1 MTLRMILKNEIVI
14 KMMGTKESTGY
25 KKELFLTII
34 ALAWPTLLEQM
45 LQTLVQYIDAAM
57 VGQIGADATATVGM
71 STSVTWLVNGP
82 LFAMGIGFMAFI
94 SREMGAEEYEEVKK
108 ASVQS
113 ILVTVAVGFGVGA
126 ITLLVSPVLP
136 VWMGIEE
143 NIRRNASIYFAVI
156 CLPMLFRS
164 AIIIFGAVLRA
175 VGDTKTPMLVNICMN
190 VINIIL
196 NYIFIYDTRMV
207 QIAGKT
213 FKMFGFGYGAVGAGI
228 ATALSFVAGGSLMTI
243 ALYKNKYVSPKGV
256 KIKPEKTILEPCIRV
271 GLPVA
276 MERMATCLGH
286 VVFASLVTGLGT
298 VAFAAHSI
306 ALTVEQ
312 AFYIPGYGMQA
323 SSATLAGNAI
333 GAKDQKRLREL
344 TKMLI
349 AMILVIMTISGALLF
364 LLAPQLLSIFTKDR
378 EVIALGIVV
387 LRMVAVSEPIF
398 GVLVIL
404 EGIFNGVGDTVKPF
418 YYALF
423 SMWCVRIL
431 CTFLCINVFHLGL
444 YAVWGCMIANNVC
457 LGSLFAIRY
466 IRGEWNP
473 LNKISDN

>member
-1 MTLRMILKNEIVI
+1 MKKKKNI
-14 KMMGTKESTGY
+14 GY
-25 KKELFLTII
+25 KKELFLAIVT
-34 ALAWPTLLEQM
+34 LAWPTLLEQM

-57 VGQIGADATATVGM
+57 VGRIGADATATVGM

-94 SREMGAEEYEEVKK
+94 SRCMGAKSYKDVKR

-113 ILVTVAVGFGVGA
+113 VLVTMVAGVVVGVL
-126 ITLLVSPVLP
+126 TLLISPVLP
-136 VWMGIEE
+136 VWMGVEE
-143 NIRRNASIYFAVI
+143 KIRQDASLYFAII

-175 VGDTKTPMLVNICMN
+175 VGDTKTPMLVNVCMN
-190 VINIIL
+190 IINIIL
-196 NYIFIYDTRMV
+196 NYIFIYDTRMI
-207 QIAGKT
+207 QIAGKNV
-213 FKMFGFGYGAVGAGI
+213 KMFGFGYGAVGAGI
-228 ATALSFVAGGSLMTI
+228 GTAVSFVVGGILMTI
-243 ALYKNKYVSPKGV
+243 ALYKNSYVSPKGC
-256 KIKPEKTILEPCIRV
+256 KIRPERIILEPCIRV

-312 AFYIPGYGMQA
+312 AFYIPGYGMQTA
-323 SSATLAGNAI
+323 SATLAGNAI
-333 GAKDQKRLREL
+333 GAKDEKRLHAL
-344 TKMLI
+344 TRMLI
-349 AMILVIMTISGALLF
+349 VMILVVMTISGTLLF
-364 LLAPQLLSIFTKDR
+364 IFAPQLLSIFTKEY
-378 EVIALGIVV
+378 EVIALGTVV
-387 LRMVAVSEPIF
+387 LRMVAVSEPMF

-423 SMWCVRIL
+423 SMWGVRVFL
-431 CTFLCINVFHLGL
+431 TFLCVNVFHLGL

-457 LGSLFAIRY
+457 LGSLFIIRY
-466 IRGEWNP
+466 FRGGWNP
-473 LNKISDN
+473 LKKKIG

>member
-1 MTLRMILKNEIVI
+1 MKQRKN
-14 KMMGTKESTGY
+14 TGY
-25 KKELFLTII
+25 KKELFLAII
-34 ALAWPTLLEQM
+34 TLAWPTLLEQM

-57 VGQIGADATATVGM
+57 VGRIGADATATVGM

-94 SREMGAEEYEEVKK
+94 SRSMGAESYKEVQR

-113 ILVTVAVGFGVGA
+113 VLVTIAAGLGVGVL
-126 ITLLVSPVLP
+126 TLLISPVLP
-136 VWMGIEE
+136 VWMGVEE
-143 NIRRNASIYFAVI
+143 KIRQDASLYFAII

-175 VGDTKTPMLVNICMN
+175 VGDTKTPMLVNVCMN
-190 VINIIL
+190 IINIIL
-196 NYIFIYDTRMV
+196 NYIFIYDTRMI
-207 QIAGKT
+207 QIAGKNV
-213 FKMFGFGYGAVGAGI
+213 KMFGFGYGAVGAGI
-228 ATALSFVAGGSLMTI
+228 GTAVSFVVGGILMTI
-243 ALYKNKYVSPKGV
+243 ALYKNSYVSPKGC
-256 KIKPEKTILEPCIRV
+256 KIRPERIILEPCIRV

-312 AFYIPGYGMQA
+312 AFYIPGYGMQTA
-323 SSATLAGNAI
+323 SATLAGNAI
-333 GAKDQKRLREL
+333 GAKDEKRLHAL
-344 TKMLI
+344 TRMLI
-349 AMILVIMTISGALLF
+349 VMILVVMTISGALLF
-364 LLAPQLLSIFTKDR
+364 IFAPQLLSIFTKEY
-378 EVIALGIVV
+378 EVIALGTVV
-387 LRMVAVSEPIF
+387 LRMVAVSEPMF
-398 GVLVIL
+398 GVLIIL

-423 SMWCVRIL
+423 SMWGVRVFL
-431 CTFLCINVFHLGL
+431 TFLCVHVFHLGL

-457 LGSLFAIRY
+457 LGSLFIIRY
-466 IRGEWNP
+466 FRGEWNP
-473 LNKISDN
+473 LKKKIG

>member
-1 MTLRMILKNEIVI
+1 MKKKKNI
-14 KMMGTKESTGY
+14 GY
-25 KKELFLTII
+25 KKELFLAIVT
-34 ALAWPTLLEQM
+34 LAWPTLLEQM

-57 VGQIGADATATVGM
+57 VGRIGADATATVGM

-94 SREMGAEEYEEVKK
+94 SRCMGAKSYKDVKR

-113 ILVTVAVGFGVGA
+113 VLVTMVAGVVVGVL
-126 ITLLVSPVLP
+126 TLLISPVLP
-136 VWMGIEE
+136 VWMGVEE
-143 NIRRNASIYFAVI
+143 KIRHDASLYFAII

-175 VGDTKTPMLVNICMN
+175 VGDTKTPMLVNVCMN
-190 VINIIL
+190 IVNIIL
-196 NYIFIYDTRMV
+196 NYIFIYDTRMI
-207 QIAGKT
+207 QIAGKNV
-213 FKMFGFGYGAVGAGI
+213 KMFGFGYGAVGAGI
-228 ATALSFVAGGSLMTI
+228 GTAVSFVVGGILMTI
-243 ALYKNKYVSPKGV
+243 ALYKNSYVSPKGC
-256 KIKPEKTILEPCIRV
+256 KIRPERIILEPCIRV

-312 AFYIPGYGMQA
+312 AFYIPGYGMQTA
-323 SSATLAGNAI
+323 SATLAGNAI
-333 GAKDQKRLREL
+333 GANDQKRLQAL
-344 TKMLI
+344 TRMLI
-349 AMILVIMTISGALLF
+349 TMILVVMTASGALLF
-364 LLAPQLLSIFTKDR
+364 LFAPQLLSIFTKEH
-378 EVIALGIVV
+378 EVIALGTVV
-387 LRMVAVSEPIF
+387 LRMVAVSEPMF

-423 SMWCVRIL
+423 SMWGVRVFL
-431 CTFLCINVFHLGL
+431 TFLCVNVFHLGL

-457 LGSLFAIRY
+457 LGSLFIIRY
-466 IRGEWNP
+466 FRGEWNP
-473 LNKISDN
+473 LKKKIG

>member
-1 MTLRMILKNEIVI
+1 MKKRKNI
-14 KMMGTKESTGY
+14 GY
-25 KKELFLTII
+25 KKELFLAIVT
-34 ALAWPTLLEQM
+34 LAWPTLLEQM

-57 VGQIGADATATVGM
+57 VGRIGADATATVGM

-94 SREMGAEEYEEVKK
+94 SRCMGAKSYKDVKR

-113 ILVTVAVGFGVGA
+113 VLVTMVAGVVVGVL
-126 ITLLVSPVLP
+126 TLLISPVLP
-136 VWMGIEE
+136 VWMGVEE
-143 NIRRNASIYFAVI
+143 KIRHDASLYFAII

-175 VGDTKTPMLVNICMN
+175 VGDTKTPMLVNVCMN
-190 VINIIL
+190 IVNIIL
-196 NYIFIYDTRMV
+196 NYIFIYDTRMI
-207 QIAGKT
+207 QIAGKNV
-213 FKMFGFGYGAVGAGI
+213 KMFGFGYGAVGAGI
-228 ATALSFVAGGSLMTI
+228 GTAVSFVVGGILMTI
-243 ALYKNKYVSPKGV
+243 ALYKNFYVSPKGC
-256 KIKPEKTILEPCIRV
+256 KIRPERTILAPCIRV

-312 AFYIPGYGMQA
+312 AFYIPGYGMQTA
-323 SSATLAGNAI
+323 SATLAGNAI
-333 GAKDQKRLREL
+333 GANDQKRLQAL
-344 TKMLI
+344 TRMLI
-349 AMILVIMTISGALLF
+349 TMILVVMTASGALLF
-364 LLAPQLLSIFTKDR
+364 LFAPQLLSIFTKEH
-378 EVIALGIVV
+378 EVIALGTVV
-387 LRMVAVSEPIF
+387 LRMVAVSEPMF

-423 SMWCVRIL
+423 SMWGVRVFL
-431 CTFLCINVFHLGL
+431 TFLCVHVFHLGL

-457 LGSLFAIRY
+457 LGSLFIIRY
-466 IRGEWNP
+466 FRGEWNP
-473 LNKISDN
+473 LRKEIS

>member
-1 MTLRMILKNEIVI
+1 MFLAIV
-14 KMMGTKESTGY
+14 T
-25 KKELFLTII
+25 
-34 ALAWPTLLEQM
+34 LAWPTLLEQM

-57 VGQIGADATATVGM
+57 VGRIGADATATVGM

-94 SREMGAEEYEEVKK
+94 SRCMGAKSYKDVKR

-113 ILVTVAVGFGVGA
+113 VLVTMVAGVVVGVL
-126 ITLLVSPVLP
+126 TLLISPVLP
-136 VWMGIEE
+136 VWMGVEE
-143 NIRRNASIYFAVI
+143 KIRHDASLYFAII

-175 VGDTKTPMLVNICMN
+175 VGDTKTPMLVNVCMN
-190 VINIIL
+190 IVNIIL
-196 NYIFIYDTRMV
+196 NYIFIYDTRMI
-207 QIAGKT
+207 QIAGKNV
-213 FKMFGFGYGAVGAGI
+213 KMFGFGYGAVGAGI
-228 ATALSFVAGGSLMTI
+228 GTAVSFVVGGILMTI
-243 ALYKNKYVSPKGV
+243 ALYKNFYVSPKGC
-256 KIKPEKTILEPCIRV
+256 KIRPERTILAPCIGV

-312 AFYIPGYGMQA
+312 AFYIPGYGMQTA
-323 SSATLAGNAI
+323 SATLAGNAI
-333 GAKDQKRLREL
+333 GANDQKRLQAL
-344 TKMLI
+344 TRMLI
-349 AMILVIMTISGALLF
+349 TMILVVMTASGALLF
-364 LLAPQLLSIFTKDR
+364 LFAPQLLSIFTKEH
-378 EVIALGIVV
+378 EVIALGTVV
-387 LRMVAVSEPIF
+387 LRMVAVSEPMF

-404 EGIFNGVGDTVKPF
+404 EGIFNVVGDTVKPF

-423 SMWCVRIL
+423 SMWGVRVFL
-431 CTFLCINVFHLGL
+431 TFLCVHVFHLGL

-457 LGSLFAIRY
+457 LGSLFIIRY
-466 IRGEWNP
+466 FRGEWNP
-473 LNKISDN
+473 LRKEIS

>member
-1 MTLRMILKNEIVI
+1 MKQRKN
-14 KMMGTKESTGY
+14 TGY
-25 KKELFLTII
+25 KKELFLAII
-34 ALAWPTLLEQM
+34 TLAWPTLLEQM

-57 VGQIGADATATVGM
+57 VGRIGADATATVGM

-94 SREMGAEEYEEVKK
+94 SRGMGAKLYKEVQR

-113 ILVTVAVGFGVGA
+113 VLVTIAAGLGVGVL
-126 ITLLVSPVLP
+126 TLLISPVLP
-136 VWMGIEE
+136 VWMGVEE
-143 NIRRNASIYFAVI
+143 KIRHDASLYFAII

-175 VGDTKTPMLVNICMN
+175 VGDTKTPMLVNVCMN
-190 VINIIL
+190 IVNIIL
-196 NYIFIYDTRMV
+196 NYIFIYDTRMI
-207 QIAGKT
+207 QIAGKNV
-213 FKMFGFGYGAVGAGI
+213 KMFGFGYGAVGAGI
-228 ATALSFVAGGSLMTI
+228 GTAVSFVVGGILMTI
-243 ALYKNKYVSPKGV
+243 ALYKNSYVSPKGC
-256 KIKPEKTILEPCIRV
+256 KIRPERIILEPCIRV

-312 AFYIPGYGMQA
+312 AFYIPGYGMQTA
-323 SSATLAGNAI
+323 SATLAGNAI
-333 GAKDQKRLREL
+333 GANDQKRLQAL
-344 TKMLI
+344 TRMLI
-349 AMILVIMTISGALLF
+349 TMILVVMTASGALLF
-364 LLAPQLLSIFTKDR
+364 LFAPQLLSIFTKEH
-378 EVIALGIVV
+378 EVIALGTVV
-387 LRMVAVSEPIF
+387 LRMVAISEPMF

-423 SMWCVRIL
+423 SMWGVRVFL
-431 CTFLCINVFHLGL
+431 TFLCVHVFHLGL

-457 LGSLFAIRY
+457 LGSLFIIRY
-466 IRGEWNP
+466 FRGEWNP
-473 LNKISDN
+473 LKKEIG

>member
-1 MTLRMILKNEIVI
+1 
-14 KMMGTKESTGY
+14 
-25 KKELFLTII
+25 
-34 ALAWPTLLEQM
+34 M

-57 VGQIGADATATVGM
+57 VGRIGADATATVGM

-94 SREMGAEEYEEVKK
+94 SRCMGAKSYKDVKR

-113 ILVTVAVGFGVGA
+113 VLVTMVAGVVVGVL
-126 ITLLVSPVLP
+126 TLLISPVLP
-136 VWMGIEE
+136 VWMGVEE
-143 NIRRNASIYFAVI
+143 KIRHDASLYFAII

-175 VGDTKTPMLVNICMN
+175 VGDTKTPMLVNVCMN
-190 VINIIL
+190 IVNIIL
-196 NYIFIYDTRMV
+196 NYIFIYDTRMI
-207 QIAGKT
+207 QIAGKNV
-213 FKMFGFGYGAVGAGI
+213 KMFGFGYGAVGAGI
-228 ATALSFVAGGSLMTI
+228 GTAVSFVVGGILMTI
-243 ALYKNKYVSPKGV
+243 ALYKNFYVSPKGC
-256 KIKPEKTILEPCIRV
+256 KIRPERTILAPCIRV

-312 AFYIPGYGMQA
+312 AFYIPGYGMQTA
-323 SSATLAGNAI
+323 SATLAGNAI
-333 GAKDQKRLREL
+333 GANDQKRLQAL
-344 TKMLI
+344 TRMLI
-349 AMILVIMTISGALLF
+349 TMILVVMTASGALLF
-364 LLAPQLLSIFTKDR
+364 LFAPQLLSIFTKEH
-378 EVIALGIVV
+378 EVIALGTVV
-387 LRMVAVSEPIF
+387 LRMVAVSEPMF

-423 SMWCVRIL
+423 SMWGVRVFL
-431 CTFLCINVFHLGL
+431 TFLCVHVFHLGL

-457 LGSLFAIRY
+457 LGSLFIIRY
-466 IRGEWNP
+466 FRGEWNP
-473 LNKISDN
+473 LRKEIS

>member
-1 MTLRMILKNEIVI
+1 MFLAIV
-14 KMMGTKESTGY
+14 T
-25 KKELFLTII
+25 
-34 ALAWPTLLEQM
+34 LAWPTLLEQM

-57 VGQIGADATATVGM
+57 VGRIGADATATVGM

-94 SREMGAEEYEEVKK
+94 SRCMGAKSYKDVKR

-113 ILVTVAVGFGVGA
+113 VLVTMVAGVVVGVL
-126 ITLLVSPVLP
+126 TLLISPVLP
-136 VWMGIEE
+136 VWMGVEE
-143 NIRRNASIYFAVI
+143 KIRHDASLYFAII

-175 VGDTKTPMLVNICMN
+175 VGDTKTPMLVNVCMN
-190 VINIIL
+190 IVNIIL
-196 NYIFIYDTRMV
+196 NYIFIYDTRMT
-207 QIAGKT
+207 QIAGKNV
-213 FKMFGFGYGAVGAGI
+213 KMFGFGYGAVGAGI
-228 ATALSFVAGGSLMTI
+228 GTAVSFVVGGILMTI
-243 ALYKNKYVSPKGV
+243 ALYKNFYVSPKGC
-256 KIKPEKTILEPCIRV
+256 KIRPERTILAPCIRV

-312 AFYIPGYGMQA
+312 AFYIPGYGMQTA
-323 SSATLAGNAI
+323 SATLAGNAI
-333 GAKDQKRLREL
+333 GANDQRRLQAL
-344 TKMLI
+344 TRMLI
-349 AMILVIMTISGALLF
+349 TMILVVMTASGALLF
-364 LLAPQLLSIFTKDR
+364 LFAPQLLSIFTKEH
-378 EVIALGIVV
+378 EVIALGTVV
-387 LRMVAVSEPIF
+387 LRMVAVSEPMF

-423 SMWCVRIL
+423 SMWGVRVFL
-431 CTFLCINVFHLGL
+431 TFLCVHVFHLGL

-457 LGSLFAIRY
+457 LGSLFIIRY
-466 IRGEWNP
+466 FRGEWNP
-473 LNKISDN
+473 LKKEIG

>member
-1 MTLRMILKNEIVI
+1 MFLAIV
-14 KMMGTKESTGY
+14 T
-25 KKELFLTII
+25 
-34 ALAWPTLLEQM
+34 LAWPTLLEQM

-57 VGQIGADATATVGM
+57 VGRIGADATATVGM

-94 SREMGAEEYEEVKK
+94 SRCMGAKSYKDVKR

-113 ILVTVAVGFGVGA
+113 VLVTMVAGVVVGVL
-126 ITLLVSPVLP
+126 TLLISPVLP
-136 VWMGIEE
+136 VWMGVEE
-143 NIRRNASIYFAVI
+143 KIRHDASLYFAII

-175 VGDTKTPMLVNICMN
+175 VGDTKTPMLVNVCMN
-190 VINIIL
+190 IVNIIL
-196 NYIFIYDTRMV
+196 NYIFIYDTRMI
-207 QIAGKT
+207 QIAGKNV
-213 FKMFGFGYGAVGAGI
+213 KMFGFGYGAVGAGI
-228 ATALSFVAGGSLMTI
+228 GTAVSFVVGGILMTI
-243 ALYKNKYVSPKGV
+243 ALYKNFYVSPKGC
-256 KIKPEKTILEPCIRV
+256 KIRPERTILAPCIRV

-312 AFYIPGYGMQA
+312 AFYIPGYGMQTA
-323 SSATLAGNAI
+323 SATLAGNAI
-333 GAKDQKRLREL
+333 GANDQKRLQAL
-344 TKMLI
+344 TRMLI
-349 AMILVIMTISGALLF
+349 TMILVVMTASGALLF
-364 LLAPQLLSIFTKDR
+364 LFAPQLLSIFTKEH
-378 EVIALGIVV
+378 EVIALGTVV
-387 LRMVAVSEPIF
+387 LRMVAVSEPMF

-423 SMWCVRIL
+423 SMWGVRVSL
-431 CTFLCINVFHLGL
+431 TFLCVHVFHLGL

-457 LGSLFAIRY
+457 LGSLFIIRY
-466 IRGEWNP
+466 FRGEWNP
-473 LNKISDN
+473 LRKEIS